1 MPKFGM
7 NQTFAFSGFYRG
19 LAMTSPHVP
28 VVPRRFMRH
37 GLLPQLAAF
46 EAVMRLR
53 SAARAAESLCIAQ
66 STLSGHLRKLSEA
79 LGVRLF
85 ELQGKQLVPTLAA
98 QALLVSVDDVFEALA
113 RCEHALASLRPSR
126 PGWRERI
133 DNAATWTAAAP
144 F

>member
-1 MPKFGM
+1 
-7 NQTFAFSGFYRG
+7 
-19 LAMTSPHVP
+19 MTSPQRSAA
-28 VVPRRFMRH
+28 PRRYMRH

-46 EAVMRLR
+46 EAVVRLG

-98 QALLVSVDDVFEALA
+98 RVLIIGVDEVFDALT
-113 RCEHALASLRPSR
+113 RCERALVPLRGASR
-126 PGWRERI
+126 PRWHEQI
-133 DNAATWTAAAP
+133 DNAGPCLHSTL
-144 F
+144 